1 VIPLKRDINDMSNP
15 NLSQYGKRFS
25 TSNQPKN
32 NGRKPSQLR
41 KLFKENNVSI
51 GDQVLIFQ
59 NIIIK
64 YSSDELKA
72 MIQTGHYPDGKPI
85 NGLIWGF
92 IIAWI
97 ADCKRGMS
105 AGGIFAQMNDRKY
118 GPVKQKLEVSGALDI
133 TTKTREERA
142 ERIKELERK
151 QHERKPEGDG
161 KE

>member
-1 VIPLKRDINDMSNP
+1 MSNP
-15 NLSQYGKRFS
+15 KLSQYGKPTQFS
-25 TSNQPKN
+25 SGNQPKN

-41 KLFKENNVSI
+41 KLIKENNVSI
-51 GDQVLIFQ
+51 DDQTLIFQ

-64 YSSDELKA
+64 YSSDELKT

-133 TTKTREERA
+133 TTKTREEREA
-142 ERIKELERK
+142 RIKELEMK
-151 QHERKPEGDG
+151 QHERETKKQVPGTE
-161 KE
+161 